1 MAALVEYGEA
11 TTRNRSVSGLS
22 APKLA
27 ARIPR
32 PCAARLRRMRI
43 GVTLPLAEGDVAGG
57 SVPTFLDTLGFAR
70 HAESAGLDSV
80 WVFDHLLFRDPGGP
94 DEGIREAWT
103 TLAAL
108 APAVP
113 RVELGSLVM
122 CSSFRNPAL
131 MAKMAATL
139 DDLSGGRVILG
150 LGSGWHDAEY
160 EAFGYPV
167 DHRVGRFA
175 EDLEIAARLLRG
187 ETVTVAGRWRTMTRA
202 ALVPPPARAV
212 PILVAAEGPRMLA
225 LTATWADAWNAAWF
239 GAGDARLRALLAGLD
254 AACAE
259 ASRDPATLRR
269 TVGIRLHDPGEGHG
283 DRTGLAVDADG
294 LAGLF
299 DDLAA
304 LGIDDAIVWS
314 LSKSAAALDRIAD
327 ARRRHLGQAG

>member
-1 MAALVEYGEA
+1 
-11 TTRNRSVSGLS
+11 
-22 APKLA
+22 
-27 ARIPR
+27 
-32 PCAARLRRMRI
+32 MRI
-43 GVTLPLAEGDVAGG
+43 GVTLPLSDGDTPDGH
-57 SVPTFLDTLGFAR
+57 SPTFQETSAFAR
-70 HAESAGLDSV
+70 HAEAAGLDSI
-80 WVFDHLLFRDPGGP
+80 WVFDHLLFRYPGRP

-108 APAVP
+108 APVVP

-150 LGSGWHDAEY
+150 LGSGWHDPEY
-160 EAFGYPV
+160 EAFGYPL

-187 ETVTVAGRWRTMTRA
+187 ETVTVAGRWRTMTGA
-202 ALVPPPARAV
+202 ALVPLPSRTV

-225 LTATWADAWNAAWF
+225 LTAAWADAWNAAWF
-239 GAGDARLRALLAGLD
+239 GAVDGRLRSLLAGLD

-259 ASRDPATLRR
+259 VGRDPATLRR

-283 DRTGLAVDADG
+283 DRTGLTVDADG

-304 LGIDDAIVWS
+304 VGIDDAIVWS
-314 LSKSAAALDRIAD
+314 LSKSAGALDRIAE
-327 ARRRHLGQAG
+327 ARRLHLGMAG

>member
-1 MAALVEYGEA
+1 
-11 TTRNRSVSGLS
+11 
-22 APKLA
+22 
-27 ARIPR
+27 
-32 PCAARLRRMRI
+32 MRI
-43 GVTLPLAEGDVAGG
+43 GVTLPLSDGDTSDGHA
-57 SVPTFLDTLGFAR
+57 PTFQETSAFAR
-70 HAESAGLDSV
+70 HAEAAALDSI
-80 WVFDHLLFRDPGGP
+80 WVFDHLLFRYPGRP

-103 TLAAL
+103 SLAAL
-108 APAVP
+108 APVVP

-150 LGSGWHDAEY
+150 LGSGWHDPEY
-160 EAFGYPV
+160 EAFGYPL

-187 ETVTVAGRWRTMTRA
+187 ETVSVAGRWRTMTGA
-202 ALVPPPARAV
+202 ALVPPPSRTV

-225 LTATWADAWNAAWF
+225 LTAAWADAWNAAWF
-239 GAGDARLRALLAGLD
+239 GAVDGRMRSLLASLD

-259 ASRDPATLRR
+259 IGRDPATLRR

-304 LGIDDAIVWS
+304 VGIDDAIVWS

-327 ARRRHLGQAG
+327 ARRLHLGEAG